1 MGTSNETAYALA
13 RERYGALG
21 VDTDEAIRVLLA
33 TPISLHCWQGDDVG
47 GFEGDSVLSG
57 GILATGNYMGR
68 ASNGDELRADLK
80 QALRLLPGKNRVN
93 LHAMYAET
101 GGARVERD
109 QLEPAHFSRWI
120 DWARGHTSG
129 LDMNPTFFSHPKAA
143 SGFTLAS
150 RDEAIRTFWIN
161 HAIACRRIAA
171 HMGRALG
178 SPSVN
183 NIWIPDGYKDMPAD
197 RAIHRRLLK
206 DSLDRIL
213 AEPISRDECLDAVEG
228 KLFGLASESYVA
240 GSQEFYLGYALSR
253 KLLLCL
259 DMGHFHPTEDVGDK
273 ISSLLLY
280 LEGLLLHVSRGVR
293 WDSDHVAV
301 TEDSL
306 NRLMSEIVRGGFLP
320 RVKIATDFFD
330 ASINRIGAWAI
341 GARATQKALLRALCE
356 PAALL
361 RQCEADGDFTGRL
374 MLLEEA
380 AMLPLGAVWEQV
392 CLLSNV
398 PTERGLLEEVR
409 RHERAVLAP
418 RARAA
423 LRASHSRALD
433 ELLHVSHV
441 VGASTRFVQAGGG
454 NTSVKS
460 ADGTLMFIKASGTPL
475 ADMDARRGW
484 ALVDTGKIMQLFD
497 QRRLLSAPPSEREA
511 EVLRMLGESVIAPAG
526 ARPSVEAPL
535 HALLGR
541 VVIHSH
547 PPVVNALT
555 CHRRSTELLESLW
568 RKDEEQPLWVP
579 YADPGVMLA
588 FRVRELIEGYRR
600 RYEGLPR
607 IILLQNHGLICS
619 AECVT
624 DALKLHASVIDKI
637 ESAFSKKDAL
647 EADPVA
653 QMVAR
658 VVGEAAGAAMQAR
671 RFGVPQQ
678 TIDTAMHSAIF
689 SGALTPDHV
698 VFTGPKPC
706 VVADPANEPQL
717 RAAVALYR
725 KDYGIAP
732 RIVLLGAKGI
742 WIAGENEKKIRAAE
756 ELFASAVAS
765 SVLAGGEL
773 QPLGPREVSF
783 ILNWE
788 AEHYRAKV
796 IENSN
801 RRG

>member
-13 RERYGALG
+13 RERYAALG

-33 TPISLHCWQGDDVG
+33 TPISLQCWQGDNVA

-68 ASNGDELRADLK
+68 ASNGDELRADLA
-80 QALRLLPGKNRVN
+80 QALSLLPGKNRVS
-93 LHAMYAET
+93 LHGMYAET
-101 GGARVERD
+101 GGARVDRD
-109 QLEPAHFSRWI
+109 RLEPAHFSRWI
-120 DWARGHTSG
+120 DWARAHTSG

-150 RDEAIRTFWIN
+150 RDEGIRAFWVN

-171 HMGRALG
+171 HMGRSLG
-178 SPSVN
+178 SACVN
-183 NIWIPDGYKDMPAD
+183 NIWIPDGYKDVPAD
-197 RAIHRRLLK
+197 RATPRQLLK
-206 DSLDRIL
+206 DSLDRIM
-213 AEPISRDECLDAVEG
+213 AEPISRSECLDAVEG
-228 KLFGLASESYVA
+228 KLFGLASESYVV
-240 GSQEFYLGYALSR
+240 GSQEFYLGYAISKKILM
-253 KLLLCL
+253 CL

-293 WDSDHVAV
+293 WDSDHVPI
-301 TEDSL
+301 TDDSV

-356 PAALL
+356 PSALL
-361 RQCEADGDFTGRL
+361 RKHEAEGDFTGRL

-380 AMLPLGAVWEQV
+380 AMLPLGAVWERA
-392 CLLSNV
+392 CLMSNV

-409 RHERAVLAP
+409 RHERTVLAP

-423 LRASHSRALD
+423 IPAGHSRALD
-433 ELLHVSHV
+433 DLLHVSHV
-441 VGASTRFVQAGGG
+441 VGGNHRFVQAGGG

-460 ADGTLMFIKASGTPL
+460 ANGTLMFIKASGTPL
-475 ADMDARRGW
+475 AEMGARRGW
-484 ALVDTGKIMQLFD
+484 ALLDTGKVMQLFG

-535 HALLGR
+535 HALLGK

-555 CHRRSTELLESLW
+555 CHRRSKELLEGLW

-579 YADPGVMLA
+579 YADPGVTLA
-588 FRVRELIEGYRR
+588 FRVRELIDGYRR
-600 RYEGLPR
+600 RYGGLPR

-619 AECVT
+619 AESAA
-624 DALKLHASVIDKI
+624 DALQLHASVVDKI
-637 ESAFSKKDAL
+637 TGAFSKKL
-647 EADPVA
+647 VPEADPIA
-653 QMVAR
+653 EMVGR
-658 VVGEAAGAAMQAR
+658 VVGEVAGAAMQAR
-671 RFGVPQQ
+671 RFGVPGQ
-678 TIDTAMHSAIF
+678 TLDMRLHSAIC
-689 SGALTPDHV
+689 SGALTPDHAL
-698 VFTGPKPC
+698 FTGPKPC
-706 VVADPANEPQL
+706 LVEDPANEPQL
-717 RAAVALYR
+717 RAAVELYR
-725 KDYGIAP
+725 KDQGVVP

-742 WIAGENEKKIRAAE
+742 WIVGENDKKVAAAR
-756 ELFASAVAS
+756 ELFESAVAS
-765 SVLAGGEL
+765 SLLAAGEL
-773 QPLGPREVSF
+773 QPLGPREVAF

-796 IENSN
+796 MDDSS
-801 RRG
+801 RAR